1 MSKKIG
7 VSLIVIV
14 FTLQA
19 TTSVLAAWGGEFDE
33 NQHPMVGAL
42 FFDFNQDG
50 QITMFDLDCSGSY
63 AGISKDGRNDV
74 FLTAGH
80 CLAFTPFLNYPKA
93 YVSFDNDLTD
103 GISGLIEAE
112 SYTWHPEFGHDAGDL
127 KDLGIVLLPAG
138 SVSGIQP
145 VVLPPAGYMDS
156 LRKAAALKNLNV
168 EAVGYGVIPLWN
180 QPGGT
185 RFDFTGLRN
194 TADLNVNGLNKSDV
208 LYLQNAHATGDGGLC
223 FGDSG
228 SPQIIA
234 GTRMIIS
241 ITSGGNGNCN
251 ANNYNYR
258 VDTPVAR
265 EFLSQFLVL
274 P

>member
-19 TTSVLAAWGGEFDE
+19 ATSVLAAWGGEFDG